1 MFPLC
6 FRWAETRNPVFSWI
20 CRVSVMFPE
29 RKCHATFLSRFSSRI
44 SAVVCFFAICEPHVI
59 GRLGGLTC
67 LFISNF
73 PEYIGDGNAV
83 YKSEVLQILR
93 FMVIMGKTQRIYT
106 CNFSARKKFKGTP
119 RFPSQFLYFSLNT
132 AILKYRVET
141 RCHTETSTLYV
152 KV

>member
-6 FRWAETRNPVFSWI
+6 FRWAETRSPGFSWI

-44 SAVVCFFAICEPHVI
+44 SAVVCFRYVSSHGNESCYAICEPHVI
-59 GRLGGLTC
+59 GRLGGGN

-83 YKSEVLQILR
+83 YKSEVLEILR

-106 CNFSARKKFKGTP
+106 CNFSARTKFKRTR
-119 RFPSQFLYFSLNT
+119 RFPSHFLYFSLNT

-141 RCHTETSTLYV
+141 
-152 KV
+152 

>member
-6 FRWAETRNPVFSWI
+6 FLNGNVTPRF
-20 CRVSVMFPE
+20 CRVSVRGFLLLYVSVMFPRTE
-29 RKCHATFLSRFSSRI
+29 TKAATQFVNHMLL
-44 SAVVCFFAICEPHVI
+44 AGWGVN
-59 GRLGGLTC
+59 

-106 CNFSARKKFKGTP
+106 CNFSARKKFKRTR
-119 RFPSQFLYFSLNT
+119 RFPSHFLYFSLNT

-141 RCHTETSTLYV
+141 
-152 KV
+152 